1 MISREWWEHLAPKVM
16 HARLTNHGREY
27 TPGRGRRTVWIA
39 NAYVDC
45 AIRLCESL
53 VEDEF
58 DRSLHHYCVPLH
70 LTHLAIELYL
80 KSGICLGGQKFKP
93 THDLDKL
100 QKQYNQAGLGIIFPI
115 PRYLDQFIVRSED
128 LFTDDPAPT
137 SAWHFERF
145 RYNSDRNGIPFPEL
159 QLASL
164 QQLKKELEELHKAG
178 MRIQQVIWKRKR
190 SR

>member
-1 MISREWWEHLAPKVM
+1 MTVTAHLEEADE
-16 HARLTNHGREY
+16 LS
-27 TPGRGRRTVWIA
+27 WIA
-39 NAYVDC
+39 NAYLDC

-58 DRSLHHYCVPLH
+58 DRSLHHYRVPLH
-70 LTHLAIELYL
+70 LAYLAIELYL
-80 KSGICLGGQKFKP
+80 KSGIRLRGQKFQL

-100 QKQYNQAGLGIIFPI
+100 QKQYDQAGLGIIFPI

-145 RYNSDRNGIPFPEL
+145 RYNSDRKGVPFPEL
-159 QLASL
+159 QLANL
-164 QQLKKELEELHKAG
+164 QELKKALEELHKAG
-178 MRIQQVIWKRKR
+178 MQIHHLIWKRKR